1 MAKKTVATLQ
11 SSSKRLTKAI
21 KMVKSPKTGAYT
33 FVESV
38 MAPELVNDW
47 LNKRCYTY
55 TPSGLGNYQQTD
67 YI

>member
-11 SSSKRLTKAI
+11 GKSKRLTKAI

-38 MAPELVNDW
+38 MAPEVVNDW
-47 LNKRCYTY
+47 LSKK
-55 TPSGLGNYQQTD
+55 
-67 YI
+67 